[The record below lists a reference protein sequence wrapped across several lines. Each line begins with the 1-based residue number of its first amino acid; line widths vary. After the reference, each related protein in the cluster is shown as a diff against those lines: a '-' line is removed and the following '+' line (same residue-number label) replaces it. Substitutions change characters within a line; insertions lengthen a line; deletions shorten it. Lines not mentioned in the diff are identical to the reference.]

1 MAIIFH
7 LLKIKVFDP
16 EEVYNALTTSVGLS
30 AWWTS
35 GSEAKPMVDSLA
47 TFRFTEDY
55 QKTMRVVELL
65 PDRRVLW
72 ECIEGDPQWLGTTV
86 AFEIEPVAG
95 GIELRFY
102 HAGWE
107 KETDLFASCNYQ
119 WGLYLTSLKS
129 YLEKGEGNPYKAPVL
144 KEA

>member
-1 MAIIFH
+1 MIYH

-16 EEVYNALTTSVGLS
+16 EEVYDALTTDIGLS
-30 AWWTS
+30 AWWTTTT
-35 GSEAKPMVDSLA
+35 EAKPEVESH
-47 TFRFTEDY
+47 TVFHFSEEY

-65 PDRRVLW
+65 PNRRVLW
-72 ECIEGDPQWLGTTV
+72 ECVEGDVQWLGTTI

-107 KETDLFASCNYQ
+107 AETELFGHCNYQ
-119 WGLYLTSLKS
+119 WAVYLQSLKS
-129 YLEKGEGNPYKAPVL
+129 YLETGKGRPQRVPLLN
-144 KEA
+144 EA

>member
-1 MAIIFH
+1 MAMIYH

-16 EEVYNALTTSVGLS
+16 EEVYDALTTDIGLS
-30 AWWTS
+30 AWWTTTT
-35 GSEAKPMVDSLA
+35 EAKPEVESH
-47 TFRFTEDY
+47 TVFHFSEEY

-65 PDRRVLW
+65 PNRRVLW
-72 ECIEGDPQWLGTTV
+72 ECIEGDVQWLGTTI

-107 KETDLFASCNYQ
+107 AQTELFGHCNYH
-119 WGLYLTSLKS
+119 WAIYLKSLKS
-129 YLEKGEGNPYKAPVL
+129 YLETGKGNPHRVPEL